1 MPLFRFHK
9 KYSSFPRRRPVL
21 SCSHF
26 GGIHSPERLET
37 RKMLTGN
44 DSLPGDSVSVDFETG
59 TTGLS
64 FEIGS
69 NIETFTSVDAY
80 ADLSLIHI

>member
-21 SCSHF
+21 SCSHS
-26 GGIHSPERLET
+26 GGIHSPERLEM

-44 DSLPGDSVSVDFETG
+44 DSLQEDSAPVDFETG
-59 TTGLS
+59 TTDVA

-69 NIETFTSVDAY
+69 NIETFASVN
-80 ADLSLIHI
+80 